1 LQIGIFSNDNENLKV
16 DIEFQNKKS
25 IPATILLFVIILI
38 FVDSFD
44 AW

>member
-1 LQIGIFSNDNENLKV
+1 LQIGIFSNAYENLKV

-38 FVDSFD
+38 FEDSVD